1 MRWDKICGDG
11 QGGEDIKI
19 ARKDRYE
26 CGANERYKLGGSTI
40 KHTYHLR
47 ASGVQIFI
55 QKVQQGYVPSSPW
68 NKRSIL
74 DSGPYAI
81 YKEFISE

>member
-47 ASGVQIFI
+47 AFG
-55 QKVQQGYVPSSPW
+55 
-68 NKRSIL
+68 
-74 DSGPYAI
+74 A
-81 YKEFISE
+81 